1 MDHELLLDA
10 LDTLDVALIERL
22 PNRMYFMLSRMPAW
36 LEGVFDAA
44 PPGEQ
49 GSLAGALPFLDHFLA
64 QADAAWYEGGSARA
78 DSGPFAARVG
88 RDELLLRAAA
98 VTLQGRPILVLERL
112 SGDADTRPILQ
123 KAREHLLDTER
134 LTRQIAAVHNPASQ
148 VQRIVDE
155 LAAQDLPDVARDR
168 LDRLRQASAALQSA
182 LAPLPTPPPRR
193 RPS

>member
-1 MDHELLLDA
+1 MDCIILAAGKGTRLRPHTNSVPKPLLP
-10 LDTLDVALIERL
+10 V
-22 PNRMYFMLSRMPAW
+22 
-36 LEGVFDAA
+36 
-44 PPGEQ
+44 
-49 GSLAGALPFLDHFLA
+49 
-64 QADAAWYEGGSARA
+64 
-78 DSGPFAARVG
+78 
-88 RDELLLRAAA
+88 
-98 VTLQGRPILVLERL
+98 QGRPILVLERL